1 MSAIIFLAFFQAM
14 SLAAAAEATDAV
26 AVVIG
31 NRAYQN
37 SHVPAVEYARR
48 DADAFKRYLI
58 DILGYRDGNIIDLR
72 DASQARLESVLG
84 NERTAQGKLWQLV
97 KPGKSDVTV
106 FFSGHGVS
114 GQSDRR
120 GYLLPVDADLERPE
134 ISGFP
139 IELLMSNLS
148 KLGAKTAILYVDAC
162 FSGDSPKGTLTRAA
176 SAITLV
182 PKEPVVPA
190 GLVVLT
196 AGRADQVASWDEKK
210 RHGLFTEN
218 LLDGLYGKADRS
230 PHGNGDGKVSA
241 AEIKTYLDDVMT
253 YAARRE
259 FGRTQNASLYGAGD
273 IILASL
279 PGGKSRERPNIK
291 DAEQEASPQVTAPAA
306 QTVAPS
312 PSAKEAL
319 FWQSIQ
325 GSNDPG
331 DFDAYLRKYPK
342 GLFDDLAR
350 NRIRALKQERQ
361 VAGGLEP
368 SPAPAPTPAP
378 APVPRPSPPPAQ
390 PPSPTPLQP
399 GQTFRDCADCPEMV
413 VVPAGSFSMGSSDGD
428 AEEKPVHPV
437 TIPRSF
443 AVGKYE
449 VTQEEW
455 QSVMGSNPSY
465 FKGSHNPVER
475 VSWDDAQAFIQ
486 KLSAK
491 TGQRYRL
498 LSESEWEYAARA
510 GTGTK
515 YSCGDNKSCL
525 SSVAVYYA
533 NSGNRTASVGSKSPN
548 GFGLYDM
555 HGNVFEWT
563 EDCWNER
570 YAGAPGNGAAWTSGD
585 CSQRVLRGGSWDF
598 NPWLLRSAYRLGGPA
613 GNRNNGSGFRLAR
626 TL

>member
-1 MSAIIFLAFFQAM
+1 MIKPKPARLLSALASAIIFLALFQAV

-84 NERTAQGKLWQLV
+84 NERTVQGKLWQLV

-120 GYLLPVDADLERPE
+120 GYLLPVDADPERPE

-259 FGRTQNASLYGAGD
+259 FGRTQNASLYGRED
-273 IILASL
+273 VILASL

-291 DAEQEASPQVTAPAA
+291 DAEQATPSPAPPVP
-306 QTVAPS
+306 TVAPA
-312 PSAKEAL
+312 PGDKETV

-325 GSNDPG
+325 GSNNPD
-331 DFDAYLRKYPK
+331 DFGEYLRKFPK
-342 GLFDDLAR
+342 GQFAGLANNRLKSLQKAPPTSLIVPALRDEDEDEIFKVGKAAYARGDYEQALSSWQHLANQGDAKSQNILGLMYHKGKGVSQDNKEAVKWFRMAAEQGYAISQGYLAQILFSGNGVSQNYGEAVKWYRAAAEQGDTESQLFLGYIYLKGVGAQQSDHEAAKWFQRAADRGDATAQAILSGLYLNGKGVVRDRVLAYMWL
-350 NRIRALKQERQ
+350 NLAHAQ
-361 VAGGLEP
+361 GEP
-368 SPAPAPTPAP
+368 SALQTLHKVAEI
-378 APVPRPSPPPAQ
+378 
-390 PPSPTPLQP
+390 LQP
-399 GQTFRDCADCPEMV
+399 SQL
-413 VVPAGSFSMGSSDGD
+413 
-428 AEEKPVHPV
+428 AEAE
-437 TIPRSF
+437 
-443 AVGKYE
+443 
-449 VTQEEW
+449 
-455 QSVMGSNPSY
+455 
-465 FKGSHNPVER
+465 
-475 VSWDDAQAFIQ
+475 
-486 KLSAK
+486 
-491 TGQRYRL
+491 
-498 LSESEWEYAARA
+498 
-510 GTGTK
+510 
-515 YSCGDNKSCL
+515 
-525 SSVAVYYA
+525 
-533 NSGNRTASVGSKSPN
+533 
-548 GFGLYDM
+548 
-555 HGNVFEWT
+555 
-563 EDCWNER
+563 
-570 YAGAPGNGAAWTSGD
+570 
-585 CSQRVLRGGSWDF
+585 
-598 NPWLLRSAYRLGGPA
+598 
-613 GNRNNGSGFRLAR
+613 RLAR
-626 TL
+626 EWKPKQK